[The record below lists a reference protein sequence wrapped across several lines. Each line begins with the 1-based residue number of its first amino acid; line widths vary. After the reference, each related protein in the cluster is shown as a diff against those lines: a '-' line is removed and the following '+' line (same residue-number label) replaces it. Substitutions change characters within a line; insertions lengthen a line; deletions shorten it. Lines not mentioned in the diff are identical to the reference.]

1 MLLSNLNTYN
11 NSLAVITDQGDS
23 ILYKDIE
30 TYSSLIYSKIKH
42 RCLVFCLCQNTIDSL
57 TGYISFVTNKVVPL
71 MLDAGLE
78 IDLLN
83 GLIKLYQPEYLWIPI
98 ERIKEY
104 DFQQIDYQTTEYCLV
119 KLKQEKQYPLHSD
132 LAILLTTSGS
142 TGSPKLV
149 RLSYDNVLANA
160 QSIAQYLSI
169 DSTERPITT
178 LPMHY
183 SFGLSIINSHLMK
196 GATVLLTNRSL
207 MEKEFWAFLKSEK
220 ATSLSGVPY
229 TYEMLK
235 RLRFFRMDLPS
246 LKTLTQAGGKLNI
259 ELTKEFAE
267 YCHETNK
274 RFFVMY
280 GQTEATARMSYL
292 PFEQSLS
299 KLGSIGIAIPKGTF
313 QLIDEINDEIK
324 VVDKVGELVYSGPNV
339 SLGYAESGADL
350 ILGDV
355 NKGKLFTGDLAK
367 KDVDNYYYIVGRKKR
382 FIKLF
387 GNRVNLDEAE
397 QLLKTIIHDCACT
410 GEDDK
415 MVIFITESSR
425 LDEVKKYISTK
436 TGINHSAFIVK
447 IISKIPKNESGK
459 TIYSKLEI

>member
-1 MLLSNLNTYN
+1 
-11 NSLAVITDQGDS
+11 
-23 ILYKDIE
+23 
-30 TYSSLIYSKIKH
+30 
-42 RCLVFCLCQNTIDSL
+42 
-57 TGYISFVTNKVVPL
+57 
-71 MLDAGLE
+71 
-78 IDLLN
+78 
-83 GLIKLYQPEYLWIPI
+83 
-98 ERIKEY
+98 
-104 DFQQIDYQTTEYCLV
+104 
-119 KLKQEKQYPLHSD
+119 
-132 LAILLTTSGS
+132 
-142 TGSPKLV
+142 
-149 RLSYDNVLANA
+149 LANA